1 MKKNSRAFV
10 GRVLQC
16 VLQGQ
21 RLGLDYSPIPPYFNI
36 MEVFRFHRTALCI
49 YECLRLAF
57 VIGAFVL
64 LQPEGTASFP
74 WLALITPGAMFPL
87 MALFWRLNMDRYR
100 SYGPLYLAGK
110 GLSIITTMFWIFF
123 IKSSMIREMF
133 FSDAALFLIPGMVFF
148 LVIGDV
154 LSVWLVITIIRS
166 TSGGGNKCV

>member
-1 MKKNSRAFV
+1 V
-10 GRVLQC
+10 
-16 VLQGQ
+16 
-21 RLGLDYSPIPPYFNI
+21 
-36 MEVFRFHRTALCI
+36 

-74 WLALITPGAMFPL
+74 WLALVTPGAMFLL

-100 SYGPLYLAGK
+100 SFAPLYLAGK
-110 GLSIITTMFWIFF
+110 GLGIITTTFWLFF
-123 IKSSMIREMF
+123 IKSSMITEMLL
-133 FSDAALFLIPGMVFF
+133 SDAALFLIPGIVFF

-154 LSVWLVITIIRS
+154 LSVWLVITIIKS